1 MSKMCSEIHNGP
13 EAQPDPGFCAWEF
26 DWSSSGLTAY
36 CSECGAEIDGDW
48 GGSLNWWSNDD
59 EEE

>member
-1 MSKMCSEIHNGP
+1 MSKMCSEKYGGSEH
-13 EAQPDPGFCAWEF
+13 DPGFCAWDFE
-26 DWSSSGLTAY
+26 WSSSGLTAC

-48 GGSLNWWSNDD
+48 GGSLNWWPND